1 MNSQRLWLGRAG
13 RENSRFRPA
22 IFGFCLAFAS
32 TSFQV
37 FGEDTPQIPN
47 AARPT
52 RVRVSAEWHIEIIP
66 RTSPLPSEPRRLD
79 VVARNEA
86 DDKLVPVPADSRS
99 KSDAREQTVEAGRCV
114 CDRASQCV
122 CCCANQKDPVRPIFT
137 PAEYREFYNSIPFNR
152 TEYLANRDYRHEATM
167 ELLMGQL
174 RPKTVVKFERPSTD
188 VRFSSS
194 FQTLGPRNGVPYF
207 SPSWSGHA
215 SPSFWTW

>member
-13 RENSRFRPA
+13 RENSRFGAA
-22 IFGFCLAFAS
+22 IFGLCLAFAS
-32 TSFQV
+32 TTFQV
-37 FGEDTPQIPN
+37 FGQDTPQIPN
-47 AARPT
+47 AARPA
-52 RVRVSAEWHIEIIP
+52 RVRESAEWHIEIIP

-79 VVARNEA
+79 VVARNET
-86 DDKLVPVPADSRS
+86 DDKIVPSPADSRS
-99 KSDAREQTVEAGRCV
+99 KSDAREQPVETGRCV
-114 CDRASQCV
+114 CCGVSQ
-122 CCCANQKDPVRPIFT
+122 KEPVRPNFT

-174 RPKTVVKFERPSTD
+174 RQKTVVKFERPSTD
-188 VRFSSS
+188 VRYSSS
-194 FQTLGPRNGVPYF
+194 FQSLVPRSGAPYY

>member
-1 MNSQRLWLGRAG
+1 MNSQRLRLGRAG
-13 RENSRFRPA
+13 RENNRFWA
-22 IFGFCLAFAS
+22 AVFGLCLSFAS

-47 AARPT
+47 AAPPT

-66 RTSPLPSEPRRLD
+66 RTSPLPSESRRLD

-86 DDKLVPVPADSRS
+86 DDKLVPAPADSRS
-99 KSDAREQTVEAGRCV
+99 KSDGPGQTVEAGRCV
-114 CDRASQCV
+114 C
-122 CCCANQKDPVRPIFT
+122 CCAGQQEPARPIIA
-137 PAEYREFYNSIPFNR
+137 PAGYREVYSSIPFSR
-152 TEYLANRDYRHEATM
+152 SEYLANRDYRHEATM

-194 FQTLGPRNGVPYF
+194 FQTLGPRNGVPYY